1 MKRLARLAAI
11 PLLLL
16 AAGRPAAG
24 ASARVS
30 ADVHA
35 IDFGTLEPGRP
46 PGAPSRV
53 QLLVVSDGPWQLSI
67 AVAPLSSSAGNA
79 EALRL
84 AWRQPGDRFRDLVAR
99 VPAPVATGP
108 STRGK
113 SVPIV
118 LDLAQAAPWE
128 LRPGRYAARLQ
139 LIMNGAPSSEA
150 VDLGFL
156 VPARVDL
163 VFSGQPL
170 DSPMINPIE
179 AGSYSFARRLAVVT
193 SNVPWRLTARLES
206 PPRRRDGPTT
216 LDRAVFRVAC
226 PPGAAVALA
235 PSEAAA
241 IARGEATGS
250 TPRTLPVDVWLD
262 LAGGELAGRYRS
274 RLHFSA
280 EPDGAR

>member
-1 MKRLARLAAI
+1 MRRLARLAAI
-11 PLLLL
+11 VPLLL

-24 ASARVS
+24 SSARVS

-46 PGAPSRV
+46 ASAPFRV
-53 QLLVVSDGPWQLSI
+53 QLLVVSDAPWQLSI
-67 AVAPLSSSAGNA
+67 AVAPLPSSAGSA

-84 AWRQPGDRFRDLVAR
+84 AWRQPGERFRDLAAR
-99 VPAPVATGP
+99 VPAPVATGQP
-108 STRGK
+108 TGGR

-118 LDLAQAAPWE
+118 LDLASSAPWE

-139 LIMNGAPSSEA
+139 LIVNGAPSSEA
-150 VDLGFL
+150 VDLAFV
-156 VPARVDL
+156 VPPRVDL

-193 SNVPWRLTARLES
+193 SNVPWRLTARIES
-206 PPRRRDGPTT
+206 RPRRRDGPTT

-235 PSEAAA
+235 PGEAAA
-241 IARGEATGS
+241 VARGEATGS
-250 TPRTLPVDVWLD
+250 TARTLPLDVWLD
-262 LAGGELAGRYRS
+262 LAGGELAGRYQS

-280 EPDGAR
+280 EVDGAR